1 MGLRLWQSC
10 RPSTDPN
17 TNILQTIWGDDMNTI
32 LIRVLAVLCLASA
45 LGVATTPANA
55 QSSEVKE
62 KPRIYT
68 YVSNWVLPRS
78 KWADMEK
85 NNAAS
90 QKIID
95 AALASGTIFAAGN
108 GEALIHTEHGATHY
122 GWWCATSEA
131 GVLNLLDEF
140 YKNGGAT
147 NATFGSATAHWD
159 GLYVSRFYNYKSG
172 PLKNGYD
179 HAAYYKLK
187 PDAPSD
193 AVSTLSKAVLVPF
206 LDKLMNDG
214 AVVAYQIA
222 EEAIHTQDPNW
233 FFLFYLTPDAA
244 GLDKVNAALSAAM
257 AKDPLVG
264 AAFNSMVD
272 FTPHRDDL
280 SRTNAMFKFS

>member
-1 MGLRLWQSC
+1 
-10 RPSTDPN
+10 
-17 TNILQTIWGDDMNTI
+17 MNTM
-32 LIRVLAVLCLASA
+32 LVRVLAAVCLTGA
-45 LGVATTPANA
+45 LGLATTPASA

-90 QKIID
+90 QKTID
-95 AALASGTIFAAGN
+95 AAIANGTIFAAGS

-122 GWWCATSEA
+122 GWWCATSQA

-140 YKNGGAT
+140 YKSGSTT
-147 NATFGSATAHWD
+147 NATFASATAHWD

-179 HAAYYKLK
+179 HASYYKLK
-187 PDAPSD
+187 PDAPND
-193 AVSTLSKAVLVPF
+193 AVATLSKALLVPF
-206 LDKLMNDG
+206 FEKLVSDG
-214 AVVAYQIA
+214 TVVAYQVA

-233 FFLFYLTPDAA
+233 FFVFYLTPDAA
-244 GLDKVNAALSAAM
+244 SLDKVNAALSAAL
-257 AKDPLVG
+257 AKDPLG
-264 AAFNSMVD
+264 GTAFGSLVD
-272 FTPHRDDL
+272 FTVHRDDL
-280 SRTNAMFKFS
+280 SRANAMFK